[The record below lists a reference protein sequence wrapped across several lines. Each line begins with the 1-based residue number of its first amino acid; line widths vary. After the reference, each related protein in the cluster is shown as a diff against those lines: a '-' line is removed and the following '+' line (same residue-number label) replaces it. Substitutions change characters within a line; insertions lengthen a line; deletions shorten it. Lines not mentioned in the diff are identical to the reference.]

1 MSPTVSSVAELQPA
15 KERYHS
21 ARNDSYSSTPGT
33 TPRALPTTP
42 KMEPVLPS
50 QSNAI
55 EDFAQSITAQA
66 IDSLQQSI
74 GDYLSP
80 DKSSLKLSVGNRPSS
95 SAASS
100 DSADSTASACSTK
113 EQSPVASPLKKSQ
126 PRAPADAPVPLS
138 KEALGLPSCLPA
150 GVFCG
155 SSCMPCLPIFVL
167 ACVLVCIHILMKIDD
182 FTF

>member
-21 ARNDSYSSTPGT
+21 ARNDSYSSAAGT
-33 TPRALPTTP
+33 IPRALPTTP
-42 KMEPVLPS
+42 KVEPVLPS

-66 IDSLQQSI
+66 IESL
-74 GDYLSP
+74 GDYLST
-80 DKSSLKLSVGNRPSS
+80 DKSTLKFTVGHRPSS

-100 DSADSTASACSTK
+100 DSAESTVSACSTK
-113 EQSPVASPLKKSQ
+113 AQSPDASPWRKSQ

-138 KEALGLPSCLPA
+138 KEALGLPSWLPA
-150 GVFCG
+150 GVLCWIFLHALPAYFCTCMC
-155 SSCMPCLPIFVL
+155 SCM
-167 ACVLVCIHILMKIDD
+167 
-182 FTF
+182 